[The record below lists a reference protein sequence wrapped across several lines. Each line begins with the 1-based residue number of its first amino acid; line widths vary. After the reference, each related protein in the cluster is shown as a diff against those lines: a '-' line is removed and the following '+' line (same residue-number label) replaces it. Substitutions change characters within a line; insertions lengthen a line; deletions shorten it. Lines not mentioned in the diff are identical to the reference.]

1 MEGVRVVEIGP
12 AVLEMSRFFLPVN
25 DTVLARPT
33 VSVVVDD
40 ARSALQI
47 DRARYDVIVSEPSN
61 PWLAG
66 VATLYT
72 PEFFR
77 IVRERLTEG
86 GVFSQWVQLYQLPV
100 PVVVG
105 IVRNL
110 AAVFPHVEIWFS
122 SPGDVMVLGSARP
135 LTYDR
140 AWLGRL
146 VGARGSLGEL
156 GREYLGVDR
165 SEEHTSELQSP
176 CN

>member
-1 MEGVRVVEIGP
+1 
-12 AVLEMSRFFLPVN
+12 MSRFFLHVN
-25 DTVLARPT
+25 DTVLTRPT

-66 VATLYT
+66 VATLST
-72 PEFFR
+72 PEFFQ
-77 IVRERLTEG
+77 IVRARLTEG
-86 GVFSQWVQLYQLPV
+86 GVFSQWVQLYQLPAA
-100 PVVVG
+100 VVTG

-146 VGARGSLGEL
+146 VGAQGSRARRA
-156 GREYLGVDR
+156 REDPGVDHPPAGFDPLLLR
-165 SEEHTSELQSP
+165 PPDAGAPL
-176 CN
+176 N